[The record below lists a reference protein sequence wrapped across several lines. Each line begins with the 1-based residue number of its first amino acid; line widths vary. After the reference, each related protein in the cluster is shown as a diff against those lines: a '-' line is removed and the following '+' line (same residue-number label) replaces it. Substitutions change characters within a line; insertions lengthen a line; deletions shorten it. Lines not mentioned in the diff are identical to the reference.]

1 MNAYFHF
8 LAKAFKRNLAYRAQV
23 WLTILI
29 NLLAIIIQVS
39 IWRALLGNSSA
50 SGINVRDMITY
61 VILNS
66 AIYVVMM
73 YEMFHDVDD
82 RLRTGDIA
90 IDLLKPMRYPLFL
103 WADQLGNTAYRL
115 LFTVAP
121 TVLVATVLFGFTPP
135 PSFVQAVGF
144 VTAMA
149 IATTLSFAFGYLI
162 ALLAFHFLTTLHFEW
177 TFFGLATVFSG
188 RLLPFWFFPQGWADV
203 AHALPFQ
210 FLGFV
215 PAAIYMGKM
224 QGLEMWVTLVVG
236 LVWVVTLLGAAALMW
251 SISLRRL
258 VVQGG

>member
-1 MNAYFHF
+1 VSTYLHF
-8 LAKAFKRNLAYRAQV
+8 FAKAFKRNLAYRAQV
-23 WLTILI
+23 WLTILV
-29 NLLAIIIQVS
+29 NLLAIVIQVS
-39 IWRALLGNSSA
+39 IWRALLSNRSA
-50 SGINVRDMITY
+50 AGIDLRDMITY

-90 IDLLKPMRYPLFL
+90 IDLVKPMRYPLYL

-115 LFTVAP
+115 LFTVVP
-121 TVLVATVLFGFTPP
+121 TVLVATVLFGFTGPG
-135 PSFVQAVGF
+135 SFVHAVGF
-144 VTAMA
+144 VIAMA
-149 IATTLSFAFGYLI
+149 IATTLSFAFAYLI

-177 TFFGLATVFSG
+177 TFLGLATMFSG
-188 RLLPFWFFPQGWADV
+188 RLLPLWFFPQGWADV
-203 AHALPFQ
+203 ARALPFQ

-224 QGLEMWVTLVVG
+224 PEREMWLTLIIG
-236 LVWVVTLLGAAALMW
+236 LVWVVVLLAAAALMW
-251 SISLRRL
+251 TVSLRRL

>member
-1 MNAYFHF
+1 VSTYLHF

-29 NLLAIIIQVS
+29 NLLAIVIQVS
-39 IWRALLGNSSA
+39 IWRALLGQGSA
-50 SGINVRDMITY
+50 SGINIRDMVTY
-61 VILNS
+61 VILNA

-73 YEMFHDVDD
+73 YEMFQSVDD

-90 IDLLKPMRYPLFL
+90 IDLMKPMRYPLFL
-103 WADQLGNTAYRL
+103 WADQLGNAAYRL
-115 LFTVAP
+115 LFSVTP
-121 TVLVATVLFGFTPP
+121 TVVVSAVLFGFTPP
-135 PSFVQAVGF
+135 ASLDNAAGF
-144 VTAMA
+144 VIAMA
-149 IATTLSFAFGYLI
+149 IAVIMSFAFAYLI

-188 RLLPFWFFPQGWADV
+188 RLLPLWFFPQGWADL

-215 PAAIYMGKM
+215 PAAIYMGKI
-224 QGLEMWVTLVVG
+224 QGAEMWLTLGLG
-236 LVWVVTLLGAAALMW
+236 LVWVVVLLALAASMW
-251 SISLRRL
+251 SISIRRL